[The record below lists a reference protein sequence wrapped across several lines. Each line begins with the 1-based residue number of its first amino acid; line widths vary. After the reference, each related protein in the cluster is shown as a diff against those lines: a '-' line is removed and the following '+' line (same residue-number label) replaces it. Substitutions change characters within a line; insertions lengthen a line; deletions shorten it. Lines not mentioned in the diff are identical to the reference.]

1 MNQKPARSPS
11 PGRILKREL
20 EARGWT
26 GRKLAQFMGCDR
38 QIIDEIICGNKQI
51 TTEVAIKLS
60 QVLGTS
66 PEFWINL
73 EINALKQ

>member
-11 PGRILKREL
+11 LGRILNREL

-26 GRKLAQFMGCDR
+26 RKDLADFMGCDR
-38 QIIDEIICGNKQI
+38 QNIDEIICGNKQI
-51 TTEVAIKLS
+51 TTDVAMELS

-66 PEFWINL
+66 PEFWKNL
-73 EINALKQ
+73 QDAIKQ

>member
-1 MNQKPARSPS
+1 
-11 PGRILKREL
+11 
-20 EARGWT
+20 
-26 GRKLAQFMGCDR
+26 MGCDR